1 MDTIQALIRK
11 SSVIYSEIEI
21 KTAIQNIAD
30 QVNQT
35 IKTDDLYVLCVMN
48 GALIF
53 AGQLLPRLEKNIQ
66 YSYIHATRYASSLTG
81 GPIHWL
87 VKPSIDIEGKTVLIL
102 DDILDEGITL
112 REIAATCLA
121 MKAKAIFT
129 AVLFDKEILK
139 EKSYLPNFIGL
150 KVPNRFVFGYGLDC
164 KGLGRNLPHLYA
176 LD

>member
-21 KTAIQNIAD
+21 KTVIQNIAD

-66 YSYIHATRYASSLTG
+66 YSYIHATRYAASLTG

-87 VKPSIDIEGKTVLIL
+87 VKPSKDIEGKTVLIL

-112 REIAATCLA
+112 REIVTTCEA
-121 MKAKAIFT
+121 MKAKVIYT
-129 AVLFDKEILK
+129 AVLFDKDIVK
-139 EKSYLPNFIGL
+139 EKSYIPNFIGL

-176 LD
+176 LN

>member
-1 MDTIQALIRK
+1 MDTIQALISK

-21 KTAIQNIAD
+21 KIVIQNIAD

-66 YSYIHATRYASSLTG
+66 YNYIHATRYVSSLTG

-87 VKPSIDIEGKTVLIL
+87 VKPPMDIEGKTVLIL

-129 AVLFDKEILK
+129 AVLFDKEIVK

>member
-11 SSVIYSEIEI
+11 SSVMYTEIEI
-21 KTAIQNIAD
+21 KTVIQNIAD

-53 AGQLLPRLEKNIQ
+53 AGQLLPRLEKYIK
-66 YSYIHATRYASSLTG
+66 YSYIHATRYAASLTG

-87 VKPSIDIEGKTVLIL
+87 VKPSKDIEGETVLIL

-112 REIAATCLA
+112 REIVATCEA
-121 MKAKAIFT
+121 MKAKAIYT
-129 AVLFDKEILK
+129 AVLFDKEIVK
-139 EKSYLPNFIGL
+139 EKSYIPNFIGL

-176 LD
+176 LN

>member
-21 KTAIQNIAD
+21 KTVIKNIAD

-35 IKTDDLYVLCVMN
+35 IQTEDLYVLCVMN

-66 YSYIHATRYASSLTG
+66 YSYIHATRYAASLTG

-87 VKPSIDIEGKTVLIL
+87 VKPPIDIEGKTVLIL

-121 MKAKAIFT
+121 MKAKAIYT
-129 AVLFDKEILK
+129 AVLFDKEITK
-139 EKSYLPNFIGL
+139 EKSYFPNFIGL

>member
-21 KTAIQNIAD
+21 KTVIKNIAD

-66 YSYIHATRYASSLTG
+66 YSYIHATRYAASLTG

-87 VKPSIDIEGKTVLIL
+87 VKPPIDIEGKTVLIL

-129 AVLFDKEILK
+129 AVLFDKEIAK

>member
-1 MDTIQALIRK
+1 MDTIQELISK

-21 KTAIQNIAD
+21 KTVIKNIAD

-35 IKTDDLYVLCVMN
+35 IKTDELYVLCVMN

-66 YSYIHATRYASSLTG
+66 YSYIHATRYAASLTG

-87 VKPSIDIEGKTVLIL
+87 VKPPIDIEGKTVLIL

-129 AVLFDKEILK
+129 AVLFDKEIAK

>member
-21 KTAIQNIAD
+21 KTVIKNIAD

-35 IKTDDLYVLCVMN
+35 IQTDDLYVLCVMN

-66 YSYIHATRYASSLTG
+66 YSYIHATRYAASLTG

-87 VKPSIDIEGKTVLIL
+87 VKPPIDIEGKTVLIL

-121 MKAKAIFT
+121 MKAKAIYT
-129 AVLFDKEILK
+129 AVLFDKEITK
-139 EKSYLPNFIGL
+139 EKSYFPNFIGL

>member
-21 KTAIQNIAD
+21 KTVIQNIAD

-66 YSYIHATRYASSLTG
+66 YSYIHATRYAASLTG

-87 VKPSIDIEGKTVLIL
+87 VKPSKDIEGKTVLIL
-102 DDILDEGITL
+102 DDILDEGITI
-112 REIAATCLA
+112 REIVTTCEA
-121 MKAKAIFT
+121 MKAKAIYT
-129 AVLFDKEILK
+129 AVLFDKDIVK
-139 EKSYLPNFIGL
+139 EKSYIPNFIGL

-176 LD
+176 LN

>member
-21 KTAIQNIAD
+21 KTVIKNIAD

-66 YSYIHATRYASSLTG
+66 YSYIHATRYAASLTG

-87 VKPSIDIEGKTVLIL
+87 VKPPIDIEGKTVLIL

-112 REIAATCLA
+112 REIATTCLA
-121 MKAKAIFT
+121 MKAKAIYT
-129 AVLFDKEILK
+129 AVLFDKEITK
-139 EKSYLPNFIGL
+139 EKSYFPNFIGL

>member
-21 KTAIQNIAD
+21 KTVIQNIAD

-53 AGQLLPRLEKNIQ
+53 AGQLLPHLEKNIK
-66 YSYIHATRYASSLTG
+66 YSYIHATRYAASLTG

-87 VKPSIDIEGKTVLIL
+87 VKPSKDIEGETVLIL

-112 REIAATCLA
+112 REIVATCEA
-121 MKAKAIFT
+121 MKAKAIYT
-129 AVLFDKEILK
+129 AVLFDKEIVK
-139 EKSYLPNFIGL
+139 EKSYIPNFIGL

-176 LD
+176 LN

>member
-21 KTAIQNIAD
+21 KTVIKNIAD

-66 YSYIHATRYASSLTG
+66 YSYIHATRYAASLTG

-87 VKPSIDIEGKTVLIL
+87 VKPPIDVEGKTVLIL

-121 MKAKAIFT
+121 MKAKAIYT
-129 AVLFDKEILK
+129 AVLFDKEITK
-139 EKSYLPNFIGL
+139 EKSYFPNFIGL

>member
-21 KTAIQNIAD
+21 KTVIKNIAD

-35 IKTDDLYVLCVMN
+35 IKTDELYVLCVMN

-66 YSYIHATRYASSLTG
+66 YSYIHATRYAASLTG

-87 VKPSIDIEGKTVLIL
+87 VKPPIDIKGKTVLIL

-121 MKAKAIFT
+121 MKAKAIYT
-129 AVLFDKEILK
+129 AVLFDKEITK
-139 EKSYLPNFIGL
+139 EKSYFPNFIGL

>member
-11 SSVIYSEIEI
+11 SSVIYTEIEI
-21 KTAIQNIAD
+21 KTVIKNIAD

-35 IKTDDLYVLCVMN
+35 IQTDDLYVLCVMN

-66 YSYIHATRYASSLTG
+66 YSYIHATRYAASLTG

-87 VKPSIDIEGKTVLIL
+87 VKPPIDIEGKTVLIL

-121 MKAKAIFT
+121 MKAKAIYT
-129 AVLFDKEILK
+129 AVLFDKEIAK
-139 EKSYLPNFIGL
+139 EKSYSPNFIGL

>member
-21 KTAIQNIAD
+21 KTVIQNIAD

-66 YSYIHATRYASSLTG
+66 YSYVHATRYASSLTG

-87 VKPSIDIEGKTVLIL
+87 VKPPIDIEGKTVLIL

-129 AVLFDKEILK
+129 AVLFDKEIAK

>member
-1 MDTIQALIRK
+1 MDTVQALITK

-21 KTAIQNIAD
+21 KKAIQNIAD

-35 IKTDDLYVLCVMN
+35 IKTNDLYVLCVMN

-87 VKPSIDIEGKTVLIL
+87 VKPPIDIEGKTVLIL

-112 REIAATCLA
+112 REIAATCEA

-129 AVLFDKEILK
+129 AVLFDKEIEK
-139 EKSYLPNFIGL
+139 EKSYFPNFTGL

>member
-1 MDTIQALIRK
+1 MDTIQALISK

-21 KTAIQNIAD
+21 KIVIQNIAD

-87 VKPSIDIEGKTVLIL
+87 VKPPIDIEGKTVLIL

-129 AVLFDKEILK
+129 AVLFDKEIVK

>member
-21 KTAIQNIAD
+21 KTVIKNIAD

-53 AGQLLPRLEKNIQ
+53 AGQLLPCLEKNIQ
-66 YSYIHATRYASSLTG
+66 YSYIHATRYAASLTG

-87 VKPSIDIEGKTVLIL
+87 VKPPIDIEGKTVLIL

-121 MKAKAIFT
+121 MKAKAIYT
-129 AVLFDKEILK
+129 AVLFDKEIAK
-139 EKSYLPNFIGL
+139 EKSYFPNFIGL

>member
-1 MDTIQALIRK
+1 MDTIQELISK

-21 KTAIQNIAD
+21 KIVIQNIAD

-66 YSYIHATRYASSLTG
+66 YSYVHATRYTSSLTG

-87 VKPSIDIEGKTVLIL
+87 VKPPIDIEGKTVLIL

-129 AVLFDKEILK
+129 AVLFDKEIAK

>member
-21 KTAIQNIAD
+21 KTVIKNIAD

-53 AGQLLPRLEKNIQ
+53 TGQLLPRLEKNIQ
-66 YSYIHATRYASSLTG
+66 YSYIHATRYAASLTG

-87 VKPSIDIEGKTVLIL
+87 VKPPIDIEGKTVLIL

-121 MKAKAIFT
+121 MKAKAIYT
-129 AVLFDKEILK
+129 AVLFDKEIAK
-139 EKSYLPNFIGL
+139 EKSYFPNFIGL

>member
-21 KTAIQNIAD
+21 KTVIKNIAD

-35 IKTDDLYVLCVMN
+35 IKTDELYVLCVMN

-66 YSYIHATRYASSLTG
+66 YSYIHATRYAASLTG

-87 VKPSIDIEGKTVLIL
+87 VKPPIDIEGKTVLIL

-121 MKAKAIFT
+121 MKAKAIYT
-129 AVLFDKEILK
+129 AVLFDKEIAK

>member
-11 SSVIYSEIEI
+11 SSLIYSEIEI
-21 KTAIQNIAD
+21 KTVIKNIAD

-66 YSYIHATRYASSLTG
+66 YSYIHATRYAASLTG

-87 VKPSIDIEGKTVLIL
+87 VKPPIDIEGKTVLIL

-112 REIAATCLA
+112 REIATTCLA
-121 MKAKAIFT
+121 MKAKAIYT
-129 AVLFDKEILK
+129 AVLFDKEITK
-139 EKSYLPNFIGL
+139 EKSYFPNFIGL

>member
-53 AGQLLPRLEKNIQ
+53 AGQLLPRLEKNIK
-66 YSYIHATRYASSLTG
+66 YSYIHATRYAASLTG

-87 VKPSIDIEGKTVLIL
+87 VKPSKDIEGETVLIL

-112 REIAATCLA
+112 REIVATCEA
-121 MKAKAIFT
+121 MKAKAIYT
-129 AVLFDKEILK
+129 AVLFDKEIVK
-139 EKSYLPNFIGL
+139 EKSYIPNFIGL

-176 LD
+176 LN

>member
-1 MDTIQALIRK
+1 MDTVQALITK

-21 KTAIQNIAD
+21 KKAIQNIAD

-35 IKTDDLYVLCVMN
+35 IKTNDLYVLCVMN

-87 VKPSIDIEGKTVLIL
+87 VKPPIDIEGKTVLIL

-121 MKAKAIFT
+121 MKAKAIYT
-129 AVLFDKEILK
+129 AVLFDKEIAK
-139 EKSYLPNFIGL
+139 EKSYFPNFIGL

>member
-21 KTAIQNIAD
+21 KKVIKNIAD

-35 IKTDDLYVLCVMN
+35 IKTDELYVLCVMN

-66 YSYIHATRYASSLTG
+66 YSYIHATRYAASLTG

-87 VKPSIDIEGKTVLIL
+87 VKPPIDIEGKTVLIL

-121 MKAKAIFT
+121 MKAKAIYT
-129 AVLFDKEILK
+129 AVLFDKEITK
-139 EKSYLPNFIGL
+139 EKSYFPNFIGL

>member
-21 KTAIQNIAD
+21 KTVIKNIAD

-35 IKTDDLYVLCVMN
+35 IQTDDLYVLCVMN

-66 YSYIHATRYASSLTG
+66 YSYIHATRYAASLTG

-87 VKPSIDIEGKTVLIL
+87 VKPPIDIKGKTVLIL

-121 MKAKAIFT
+121 MKAKAIYT
-129 AVLFDKEILK
+129 AVLFDKEIAK
-139 EKSYLPNFIGL
+139 EKSYSPNFIGL

>member
-21 KTAIQNIAD
+21 KKVIKNIAD

-66 YSYIHATRYASSLTG
+66 YSYIHATRYAASLTG

-121 MKAKAIFT
+121 MKAKAIYT
-129 AVLFDKEILK
+129 AVLFDKEIAK
-139 EKSYLPNFIGL
+139 EKTYVPNFIGL

>member
-1 MDTIQALIRK
+1 MDNIQELISK

-21 KTAIQNIAD
+21 KIVIQNIAD

-66 YSYIHATRYASSLTG
+66 YSYVHATRYASSLTG

-87 VKPSIDIEGKTVLIL
+87 VKPPIDIEGKTVLIL

-112 REIAATCLA
+112 REIAATCIA

-129 AVLFDKEILK
+129 AVLFDKEIAK

>member
-21 KTAIQNIAD
+21 KIVIQNIAD

-66 YSYIHATRYASSLTG
+66 YSYIHATRYAASLTG

-87 VKPSIDIEGKTVLIL
+87 VKPSKDIEGKTVLIL

-112 REIAATCLA
+112 REIVTTCEA
-121 MKAKAIFT
+121 MKAKAIYT
-129 AVLFDKEILK
+129 AVLFDKDIVK
-139 EKSYLPNFIGL
+139 EKSYIPNFIGL

-176 LD
+176 LN

>member
-21 KTAIQNIAD
+21 KTVIKNIAD

-53 AGQLLPRLEKNIQ
+53 AGQLLPRLEKNIK
-66 YSYIHATRYASSLTG
+66 YSYIHATRYAASLTG

-87 VKPSIDIEGKTVLIL
+87 VKPSKDIEGETVLIL

-112 REIAATCLA
+112 REIVTTCEA
-121 MKAKAIFT
+121 MKAKAIYT
-129 AVLFDKEILK
+129 AVLFDKDIVK
-139 EKSYLPNFIGL
+139 EKSYIPNFIGL

-176 LD
+176 LN

>member
-21 KTAIQNIAD
+21 KTVIQNIAD

-53 AGQLLPRLEKNIQ
+53 AGQLLPRLEKNIK
-66 YSYIHATRYASSLTG
+66 YSYIHATRYAASLTG

-87 VKPSIDIEGKTVLIL
+87 VKPSKDIEGKTVLIL

-112 REIAATCLA
+112 REIVTTCEA
-121 MKAKAIFT
+121 MKAKAIYT
-129 AVLFDKEILK
+129 AVLFDKDIVK
-139 EKSYLPNFIGL
+139 EKSYIPNFIGL

-176 LD
+176 LN